1 MYSWI
6 WSKLPGGL
14 PGKLIGSI
22 ALSAGMVALLWFVV
36 FPAVRPHM
44 PWSNVDPAGGV
55 NVENGE
61 DGGADGERDLHGRRG
76 LPGHG
81 LRPRRLGDRRVADRR
96 RMSDDAR
103 IERTGGGA
111 DGRH

>member
-1 MYSWI
+1 VYSWI

-14 PGKLIGSI
+14 PGKLVGSI
-22 ALSAGMVALLWFVV
+22 ALSVGMLALLWFVV

-61 DGGADGERDLHGRRG
+61 EGGPAEGESCVAGVDC
-76 LPGHG
+76 PGTG
-81 LRPRRLGDRRVADRR
+81 FDP
-96 RMSDDAR
+96 DDWETA
-103 IERTGGGA
+103 ESPE
-111 DGRH
+111 

>member
-22 ALSAGMVALLWFVV
+22 ALSAGMLALLWFVV

-61 DGGADGERDLHGRRG
+61 DGGPAEGETCVVGVDC
-76 LPGHG
+76 PGTG
-81 LRPRRLGDRRVADRR
+81 FD
-96 RMSDDAR
+96 SDDWATA
-103 IERTGGGA
+103 ESPG
-111 DGRH
+111 

>member
-61 DGGADGERDLHGRRG
+61 DGGPTESETCVAGVDC
-76 LPGHG
+76 PGTG
-81 LRPRRLGDRRVADRR
+81 FDP
-96 RMSDDAR
+96 DDWETA
-103 IERTGGGA
+103 ESPE
-111 DGRH
+111 